1 MNYYQMSNMSKNVLL
16 NYYKSKINKKYNENS
31 FYNQLLQKYPG
42 LNSSRKESSK
52 EKNRFN
58 SKKNKTTKN
67 SPNSSLIINIK
78 DFSIEKN
85 KGVFK
90 DKDSFNKSKEIFKDS
105 FVKKIN
111 LLEKG
116 DKGNISKRQN
126 VSKNIFNMYNSIRNG
141 SGLINNRL
149 VKNRKT
155 ANLISNLNINN
166 LNNEK
171 INDDNKIYKKDINN
185 SKNELNYTNNKSL
198 FSNYK
203 QFFNEKNT
211 SFKNRL
217 YNFNI
222 TNKNPSIVNFKKIN
236 NKEIKKNTIN
246 NSFLKRYIIQTNKG
260 KDNSMKI
267 ENSFNTKIRKISS
280 IDYLYNNKKKKTER
294 KHHISYI
301 NENRS
306 DFNIAEKRN
315 ENKIGEIESS
325 NMNLSNRN
333 ININKFINKNV
344 YNKII
349 DKKERNKNIINK
361 IKIKNNKERKKNNIY
376 DIKLS
381 ELANNSALISENYF
395 IKSIQ
400 YISNNNNCN
409 NINNQNISI
418 NININNNEKKNNFIN
433 NESSRDNQ
441 NKKEN
446 IFPKNKENVN
456 VKENEE
462 INKEKRDENN
472 INNNKYKKYSKK
484 LSEDNINNKINN
496 KDEINEDLNEN
507 NKYKNPDKINKI
519 KKLGISL
526 KTNNFEEKLNAFN
539 NNEYSNYILADKEKE
554 KENKK
559 IKSKINNINEKRDFS
574 PIYEENLNVKEHISK
589 LNQFCINKNNVSNIL
604 LKRKIDNKN
613 NISFNDNF
621 IKNINNKIYLEDNN
635 QNGKKNSH
643 ILFLGKYQKDD
654 DDNKMNKK
662 DSKNYKLIDLKEFQS
677 SKNAINDIK
686 NLDNNK
692 GNIDDIILD
701 SKLNNRNKYKAQ
713 KNKKELDDKNDMI
726 YIPDSC
732 LNKKEKSEKEL
743 TILTISKDSYY
754 FKEKLDEL
762 ALYIKNYYKKN
773 QKYPKSNIDFYLY
786 GREIGCGAFGK
797 VKLSLHIGS
806 GRLVAIK
813 IFSIKKLNER
823 KKKKI
828 RNEINILSKLRHK
841 FINQILDTFSTDK
854 YIFIVM
860 EYICA
865 DLLSFIRKREKLSE
879 NISKSIFKQIIEGL
893 KYINKKKIVHRDIKL
908 DNILIDLNNTVKI
921 CDFGVSKKISE
932 DELMIDH
939 CGTPGYIAPEIYK
952 NKGYEGFQCDIWS
965 AGVTLYYMLSGTQ
978 PFRAY
983 SLKEMEKKV
992 VKGEFEE
999 IKNIS
1004 AEANDLI
1011 KKMLQID
1018 PDKRIRINEILNH
1031 PWLKDEDVENRK
1043 NLKLFTENE
1052 KILLSK
1058 YDVNYLSSNKEELIE
1073 NFTLKNLETINED
1086 EKLKD
1091 IGHTKSIIFS
1101 PFNSYIEEKNNNN
1114 ENTNELKRIY
1124 EEIKMENNICKYA
1137 AEAQQENIRYELSN
1151 NNEFDNGMIKTQK
1164 EEDINK
1170 HNEEI
1175 KKIINEEKN
1184 EKINGIHSSKF
1195 RSVNNSFETDED
1207 IIDEN
1212 IIKTIENNL
1221 GYDFQHIINSIKK
1234 NKINY
1239 ATATYYL
1246 LKKEKNSDII

>member
-1 MNYYQMSNMSKNVLL
+1 
-16 NYYKSKINKKYNENS
+16 
-31 FYNQLLQKYPG
+31 
-42 LNSSRKESSK
+42 
-52 EKNRFN
+52 
-58 SKKNKTTKN
+58 
-67 SPNSSLIINIK
+67 
-78 DFSIEKN
+78 
-85 KGVFK
+85 
-90 DKDSFNKSKEIFKDS
+90 
-105 FVKKIN
+105 
-111 LLEKG
+111 
-116 DKGNISKRQN
+116 
-126 VSKNIFNMYNSIRNG
+126 
-141 SGLINNRL
+141 
-149 VKNRKT
+149 
-155 ANLISNLNINN
+155 
-166 LNNEK
+166 
-171 INDDNKIYKKDINN
+171 
-185 SKNELNYTNNKSL
+185 
-198 FSNYK
+198 
-203 QFFNEKNT
+203 
-211 SFKNRL
+211 
-217 YNFNI
+217 
-222 TNKNPSIVNFKKIN
+222 
-236 NKEIKKNTIN
+236 
-246 NSFLKRYIIQTNKG
+246 
-260 KDNSMKI
+260 
-267 ENSFNTKIRKISS
+267 
-280 IDYLYNNKKKKTER
+280 
-294 KHHISYI
+294 
-301 NENRS
+301 
-306 DFNIAEKRN
+306 
-315 ENKIGEIESS
+315 
-325 NMNLSNRN
+325 
-333 ININKFINKNV
+333 
-344 YNKII
+344 
-349 DKKERNKNIINK
+349 
-361 IKIKNNKERKKNNIY
+361 
-376 DIKLS
+376 
-381 ELANNSALISENYF
+381 
-395 IKSIQ
+395 
-400 YISNNNNCN
+400 
-409 NINNQNISI
+409 
-418 NININNNEKKNNFIN
+418 
-433 NESSRDNQ
+433 
-441 NKKEN
+441 
-446 IFPKNKENVN
+446 
-456 VKENEE
+456 
-462 INKEKRDENN
+462 
-472 INNNKYKKYSKK
+472 
-484 LSEDNINNKINN
+484 
-496 KDEINEDLNEN
+496 
-507 NKYKNPDKINKI
+507 
-519 KKLGISL
+519 
-526 KTNNFEEKLNAFN
+526 
-539 NNEYSNYILADKEKE
+539 
-554 KENKK
+554 
-559 IKSKINNINEKRDFS
+559 
-574 PIYEENLNVKEHISK
+574 
-589 LNQFCINKNNVSNIL
+589 
-604 LKRKIDNKN
+604 
-613 NISFNDNF
+613 
-621 IKNINNKIYLEDNN
+621 
-635 QNGKKNSH
+635 
-643 ILFLGKYQKDD
+643 
-654 DDNKMNKK
+654 
-662 DSKNYKLIDLKEFQS
+662 
-677 SKNAINDIK
+677 
-686 NLDNNK
+686 
-692 GNIDDIILD
+692 
-701 SKLNNRNKYKAQ
+701 
-713 KNKKELDDKNDMI
+713 
-726 YIPDSC
+726 
-732 LNKKEKSEKEL
+732 
-743 TILTISKDSYY
+743 
-754 FKEKLDEL
+754 
-762 ALYIKNYYKKN
+762 
-773 QKYPKSNIDFYLY
+773 
-786 GREIGCGAFGK
+786 
-797 VKLSLHIGS
+797 
-806 GRLVAIK
+806 
-813 IFSIKKLNER
+813 
-823 KKKKI
+823 
-828 RNEINILSKLRHK
+828 
-841 FINQILDTFSTDK
+841 
-854 YIFIVM
+854 M